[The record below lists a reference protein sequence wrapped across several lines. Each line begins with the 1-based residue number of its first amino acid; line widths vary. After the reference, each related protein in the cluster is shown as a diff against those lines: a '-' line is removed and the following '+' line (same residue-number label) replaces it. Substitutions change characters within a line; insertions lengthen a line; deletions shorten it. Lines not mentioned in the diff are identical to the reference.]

1 MTRQIFEN
9 EWVTCL
15 LDDSLPVLKHVWK
28 KETPGE
34 IFRQNLLTIVN
45 HYIGF
50 LPDYPHLAWLADTQ
64 KLGEVDE
71 ETEIWF
77 TEVWENLLFKQAG
90 VMIHAVILG
99 EDFYADYPMEKFKM
113 DAERKFKNKGIRL
126 GVFLNEEDAYEWIR
140 TR

>member
-1 MTRQIFEN
+1 MTQQVFDN

-34 IFRQNLLTIVN
+34 IFRKNLLTIVD
-45 HYIGF
+45 HYVA
-50 LPDYPHLAWLADTQ
+50 LVPDYPYLAWQADTQ

-71 ETEIWF
+71 ETEQWF
-77 TEVWENLLFKQAG
+77 ADVWEDLLFNQVG
-90 VMIHAVILG
+90 VKIHAVILG
-99 EDFYADYPMEKFKM
+99 KDFYADYPMEKFKM
-113 DAERKFKNKGIRL
+113 DAERKHKNRDIKL
-126 GVFLNEEDAYEWIR
+126 GVFMNEKDAYEWIR